1 MHEELWMELHNL
13 VQEALTKI
21 VPNKKKCKKT
31 KWLSDEAFQIAG
43 ERREMKGKG
52 ERKRYAQLNAEFQ
65 RIARRDKAFLNEQ

>member
-1 MHEELWMELHNL
+1 MPEELWMEVHNTE
-13 VQEALTKI
+13 QEMVTKTI
-21 VPNKKKCKKT
+21 PNKKKCKKT

-65 RIARRDKAFLNEQ
+65 RIARRDKSFLNEQ